1 LHAHSETAEK
11 MLTNKQLTW
20 MCQTSKRITRSM
32 KYVAAFYL
40 GRWYIGRVMNDN
52 DSTNVDLIVL
62 QQRKQMFQWQS
73 GADIL

>member
-1 LHAHSETAEK
+1 
-11 MLTNKQLTW
+11 
-20 MCQTSKRITRSM
+20 M

>member
-1 LHAHSETAEK
+1 
-11 MLTNKQLTW
+11 
-20 MCQTSKRITRSM
+20 
-32 KYVAAFYL
+32 
-40 GRWYIGRVMNDN
+40 MNDN